1 MERKHDTKYE
11 AKALRIQEQM
21 AKAEVRAKVFQMMD
35 QQSTKSEADLMKRKN
50 STIQSRAIERYIFDD
65 PVY

>member
-1 MERKHDTKYE
+1 MEMKHDTKYE

>member
-65 PVY
+65 SVY

>member
-50 STIQSRAIERYIFDD
+50 STIQSSAQ
-65 PVY
+65 